1 MGRDI
6 KFLVDDMKDATIAA
20 ARAATVQ
27 TMNSLAQ
34 NGPAWTGAFS
44 SAWYAVPSGKKPGGP
59 RAIGGIYNYTL
70 RNIPKT
76 RFKTGENSIRLY
88 EIVNGMSYASIALDL
103 DPFIYASKG
112 FNYGDPIKPVVNSG
126 LRKEGGKRGEITSS
140 KGNNNST
147 APFNWYRTYA
157 GGGGLKKDF
166 KIGANLGFGKFK
178 PVRISRSSI

>member
-1 MGRDI
+1 MARDI
-6 KFLVDDMKDATIAA
+6 RFLVDDIKDATIEA
-20 ARAATVQ
+20 ARNAAVK

-34 NGPAWTGAFS
+34 NGPAWTGAFAS
-44 SAWYAVPSGKKPGGP
+44 SWYVISQGKTNLGGE
-59 RAIGGIYNYTL
+59 RKVGSIYNYTL
-70 RNIPKT
+70 RNVPKT
-76 RFKTGENSIRLY
+76 KFKNGTIY
-88 EIVNGMSYASIALDL
+88 EIVNTSPYASIALDL

-112 FNYGDPIKPVVNSG
+112 FNYGDPIKPVVDSG

-157 GGGGLKKDF
+157 RGGGLKKDF